1 MKPQLRLKT
10 LAAAIACGAL
20 LLSQAAA
27 AKPAALD
34 DQLTQATS
42 AYLDKPSAKKMQ
54 RIQTLLAKGARP
66 HHAQTG
72 EGDAG
77 LSALPFAIAAPS
89 PELVRLFLAR
99 KPDLEIPV
107 TRENPLTPLQLAL
120 VDDEAESEDML
131 QVVSLLLAAG
141 ADINNAGPNRLVT
154 PVMLAA
160 GYGADL
166 KPQSL
171 RRLLQAGADANR
183 PNMDNASAINAM
195 AAGNLDAIQQLRA
208 AGVRLDNRSDSGETA
223 LHQVCARPEA
233 EQEQADPQAGERIR
247 LFKAAGL
254 SLNQQPPAANGDY
267 IVMPLAAAVES
278 GNRDCVKAML
288 AEDADAEL
296 PVFAHLTAE
305 KAEAE
310 GLDNPSIRQYVQ
322 NRAEELDGEMMA
334 LFRR

>member
-1 MKPQLRLKT
+1 MHRIVKT
-10 LAAAIACGAL
+10 AALACALALAGQTAAA
-20 LLSQAAA
+20 Q
-27 AKPAALD
+27 PAALD
-34 DQLTQATS
+34 DQLAQATS
-42 AYLDKPSAKKMQ
+42 AYLEKPSAKKMQ

-72 EGDAG
+72 KGDAG
-77 LSALPFAIAAPS
+77 LAALPFAIAAPS
-89 PELVRLFLAR
+89 PELVQLFLAR

-107 TRENPLTPLQLAL
+107 TREHPLTPLQLAL
-120 VDDEAESEDML
+120 ADDEAESEDMR
-131 QVVSLLLAAG
+131 QVISLLLAAG
-141 ADINNAGPNRLVT
+141 ADINNSGPNRLVT

-160 GYGADL
+160 GYGGDL
-166 KPQSL
+166 KPQL
-171 RRLLQAGADANR
+171 LQRLLQAGADANR
-183 PNMDNASAINAM
+183 PNMENASAINAM
-195 AAGNLDAIQQLRA
+195 AAGNLDAIRQLQA
-208 AGVRLDNRSDSGETA
+208 AGARLDNRSDGGETA
-223 LHQVCARPEA
+223 LHQVCSRPEA
-233 EQEQADPQAGERIR
+233 EQAQADPQAGERIR

-288 AEDADAEL
+288 AEGADAEL

-305 KAEAE
+305 KAQAE

>member
-1 MKPQLRLKT
+1 MHRIATAALSCA
-10 LAAAIACGAL
+10 LALAV
-20 LLSQAAA
+20 QTAA
-27 AKPAALD
+27 AKPVSLD
-34 DQLTQATS
+34 DQLTQATN
-42 AYLDKPSAKKMQ
+42 AYLEKPSAKKMQ
-54 RIQTLLAKGARP
+54 RIQALLAKGAHP

-72 EGDAG
+72 TGDAG
-77 LSALPFAIAAPS
+77 LAALPFAIAAPS
-89 PELVRLFLAR
+89 PELVKLFLAR

-107 TRENPLTPLQLAL
+107 IRENPLTPLQLA
-120 VDDEAESEDML
+120 VADDEAESEDML
-131 QVVSLLLAAG
+131 QVISLLLAAG
-141 ADINNAGPNRLVT
+141 ADINNPGPNRLVT

-160 GYGADL
+160 GYGGDL
-166 KPQSL
+166 RPLLLQ
-171 RRLLQAGADANR
+171 RLLQAGADANR
-183 PNMDNASAINAM
+183 PNMDNANTINAM
-195 AAGNLDAIQQLRA
+195 AAGNLDAIRLLQT
-208 AGVRLDNRSDSGETA
+208 AGAKLDNRSDSGETA

-288 AEDADAEL
+288 AEGADAEL

>member
-1 MKPQLRLKT
+1 MHRIVKT
-10 LAAAIACGAL
+10 AALACAL
-20 LLSQAAA
+20 ALAGQTAA

-34 DQLTQATS
+34 DQLAQATS
-42 AYLDKPSAKKMQ
+42 AYLEKPSAKKMQ

-72 EGDAG
+72 KGDAG
-77 LSALPFAIAAPS
+77 LAALPFAIAAPS
-89 PELVRLFLAR
+89 PELVQLFLAR

-107 TRENPLTPLQLAL
+107 TREHPLTPLQLAL
-120 VDDEAESEDML
+120 ADDEAESEDMR

-141 ADINNAGPNRLVT
+141 ADINNSGPNRLVT

-160 GYGADL
+160 GYGGDL
-166 KPQSL
+166 KPQL
-171 RRLLQAGADANR
+171 LQRLLQAGADANR
-183 PNMDNASAINAM
+183 PNMENASAINAM
-195 AAGNLDAIQQLRA
+195 AAGNLDAIRQLQA
-208 AGVRLDNRSDSGETA
+208 AGARLDNRSDGGETA
-223 LHQVCARPEA
+223 LHQVCSRPEA
-233 EQEQADPQAGERIR
+233 EQAQADPQAGERIR

-288 AEDADAEL
+288 AEGADAEL

-305 KAEAE
+305 KAQAE
-310 GLDNPSIRQYVQ
+310 GLDNTSIRQYVQ

>member
-1 MKPQLRLKT
+1 MHRIVKT
-10 LAAAIACGAL
+10 AALACAL
-20 LLSQAAA
+20 ALAGQTAA

-34 DQLTQATS
+34 DQLAQATS
-42 AYLDKPSAKKMQ
+42 AYLEKPSAKKMQ

-72 EGDAG
+72 KGDAG
-77 LSALPFAIAAPS
+77 LAALPFAIAAPS
-89 PELVRLFLAR
+89 PELVQLFLAR

-107 TRENPLTPLQLAL
+107 TREHPLTPLQLAL
-120 VDDEAESEDML
+120 ADDEAESEDMR
-131 QVVSLLLAAG
+131 QVISLLLAAG
-141 ADINNAGPNRLVT
+141 ADINNSGPNRLVT

-160 GYGADL
+160 GYGGDL
-166 KPQSL
+166 KPQL
-171 RRLLQAGADANR
+171 LQRLLQAGADANR
-183 PNMDNASAINAM
+183 PNMENASAINAM
-195 AAGNLDAIQQLRA
+195 AAGNLDAIRQLQA
-208 AGVRLDNRSDSGETA
+208 AGARLDNRSDGGETA
-223 LHQVCARPEA
+223 LHQVCSRPEA
-233 EQEQADPQAGERIR
+233 EQAQADPQAGERIR

-254 SLNQQPPAANGDY
+254 SLNQQPPATNGDY

-288 AEDADAEL
+288 AEGADAEL

-305 KAEAE
+305 KAQAE

>member
-1 MKPQLRLKT
+1 MHRIVKT
-10 LAAAIACGAL
+10 AALACAL
-20 LLSQAAA
+20 ALAGQTAA

-34 DQLTQATS
+34 DQLAQATS
-42 AYLDKPSAKKMQ
+42 AYLEKPSAKKMQ

-72 EGDAG
+72 KGDAG
-77 LSALPFAIAAPS
+77 LAALPFAIAAPS
-89 PELVRLFLAR
+89 PELVQLFLAR

-107 TRENPLTPLQLAL
+107 TREHPLTPLQLAL
-120 VDDEAESEDML
+120 ADDEAESEDMR
-131 QVVSLLLAAG
+131 QVISLLLAAG
-141 ADINNAGPNRLVT
+141 ADINNSGPNRLVT

-160 GYGADL
+160 GYGGDL
-166 KPQSL
+166 KPQL
-171 RRLLQAGADANR
+171 LQRLLQAGADANR
-183 PNMDNASAINAM
+183 PNMENASAINAM
-195 AAGNLDAIQQLRA
+195 AAGNLDAIRQLQA
-208 AGVRLDNRSDSGETA
+208 AGARLDNRSDGGETA
-223 LHQVCARPEA
+223 LHQVCSRPEA
-233 EQEQADPQAGERIR
+233 EQAQADPQAGERIR

-288 AEDADAEL
+288 AEGADAEL

-305 KAEAE
+305 KAQAE

>member
-1 MKPQLRLKT
+1 MHRIVKT
-10 LAAAIACGAL
+10 AVLACAL
-20 LLSQAAA
+20 ALTGQAAA

-54 RIQTLLAKGARP
+54 RIQALLAKGARP

-77 LSALPFAIAAPS
+77 LAALPFAIAAPS
-89 PELVRLFLAR
+89 PELVKLFLAR

-107 TRENPLTPLQLAL
+107 IRENPLTPLQLA
-120 VDDEAESEDML
+120 VADDEAESEDML
-131 QVVSLLLAAG
+131 QVISLLLAAG
-141 ADINNAGPNRLVT
+141 ADINNPGPNRLVT

-160 GYGADL
+160 GYGGDL
-166 KPQSL
+166 RPLLLQ
-171 RRLLQAGADANR
+171 RLLQAGADANR
-183 PNMDNASAINAM
+183 PNMDNANTINAM
-195 AAGNLDAIQQLRA
+195 AAGNLDAIRLLQT
-208 AGVRLDNRSDSGETA
+208 AGAKLDNRSDSGETA

-288 AEDADAEL
+288 AEGADAEL

>member
-1 MKPQLRLKT
+1 MHRIVKT
-10 LAAAIACGAL
+10 AALACAL
-20 LLSQAAA
+20 ALAGQTAA

-34 DQLTQATS
+34 DQLAQATS
-42 AYLDKPSAKKMQ
+42 AYLEKPSAKKMQ

-72 EGDAG
+72 KGDAG
-77 LSALPFAIAAPS
+77 LAALPFAIAAPS
-89 PELVRLFLAR
+89 PELVQLFLAR

-107 TRENPLTPLQLAL
+107 TREHPLTPLQLAL
-120 VDDEAESEDML
+120 ADDEAESEDMR

-141 ADINNAGPNRLVT
+141 ADTNNSGPNRLVT

-160 GYGADL
+160 GYGGDL
-166 KPQSL
+166 KPQL
-171 RRLLQAGADANR
+171 LQRLLQAGADANR
-183 PNMDNASAINAM
+183 PNMENASAINAM
-195 AAGNLDAIQQLRA
+195 AAGNLDAIRQLQA
-208 AGVRLDNRSDSGETA
+208 AGARLDNRSDGGETA
-223 LHQVCARPEA
+223 LHQVCSRPEA
-233 EQEQADPQAGERIR
+233 EQAQADPQAGERIR

-288 AEDADAEL
+288 AEGADAEL

-305 KAEAE
+305 KAQSE